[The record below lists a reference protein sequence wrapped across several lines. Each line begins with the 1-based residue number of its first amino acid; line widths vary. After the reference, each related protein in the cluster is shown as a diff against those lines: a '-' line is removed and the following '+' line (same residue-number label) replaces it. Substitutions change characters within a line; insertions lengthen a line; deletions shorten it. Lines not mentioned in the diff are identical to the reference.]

1 MKTTIDAA
9 GRIVIPKKLREQA
22 GLQPGMELDV
32 RCRDGR
38 IEVEPAAPGYH
49 MERRGRFLVAVTDAP
64 TATLTREMVEETREE
79 IRRERAEAALE
90 HRLIA
95 K

>member
-22 GLQPGMELDV
+22 GLQAGMELEV

-38 IEVEPAAPGYH
+38 IEVEPTTPGYH
-49 MERRGRFLVAVTDAP
+49 MERRGRFLAGC
-64 TATLTREMVEETREE
+64 
-79 IRRERAEAALE
+79 
-90 HRLIA
+90 
-95 K
+95 